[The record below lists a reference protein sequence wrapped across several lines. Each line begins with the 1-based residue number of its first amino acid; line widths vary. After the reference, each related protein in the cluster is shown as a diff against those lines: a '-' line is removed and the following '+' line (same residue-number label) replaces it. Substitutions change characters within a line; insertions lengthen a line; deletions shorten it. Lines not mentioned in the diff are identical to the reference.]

1 MSWIQKLY
9 ETYDQCVGARQDTGA
24 DSRPLPICHVSQNA
38 QIEVVLNGQGNF
50 LKGRVHVI
58 EKGDAQKTIV
68 PCTEA
73 SGGRSGTKPVN
84 HPLCD
89 KLQYVAG
96 DYVNFGGKV
105 TSGFSKNPQEP
116 NDAYVAMLSKWV
128 NSGFSHPKV
137 AAIHRYVQ
145 KRRLIRDL
153 VEEKVL
159 FLNDEGALLK
169 TWQVD
174 DQEAPRIFKA
184 MPAGQSPEN
193 AFIRWRVEIP
203 GEALSAA
210 WEDQELMS
218 AWTSFYTN
226 QTDSRGV
233 CLVTGEEK
241 ILAEQ
246 HPKRLRHGGD
256 GAKLISSNDKS
267 GFTFLGRFLDA
278 DQACSVSLEVTQKAH
293 NALRWL
299 IGRQAY
305 RNGDQ
310 VVVAWAV
317 SGEPIPDPLAN
328 SGDLLGLQTEQQQ
341 EQPSLQGYTGQAFG
355 RQLSKLIAGYRVS
368 LGATNDIVVM
378 GLDSAVADSGRM
390 AITFYRELT
399 SSELLDRIQVWH
411 ERVAWHQNYS
421 KDVHF
426 VGAPAP
432 KEIAQ
437 AAFGSRLDDKLRKA
451 TVERLLP
458 CIVDGRPIPRDL
470 VESTIRRTCNRAGL
484 EPWEWEKSLGIACAL
499 YRGYFTERNYQ
510 MSLESHR
517 TARDYLYG
525 RLLAIAEH
533 IEVRALYVAGE
544 SRDTNAA
551 RLMQR
556 FADHPCSTWRTI
568 ELSLSP
574 YKARLQANRPGFLM
588 RMQNLFDEV
597 VGLFE
602 ASDFT
607 DERRLSG
614 EFLLGYHCQRQA
626 LWAKSGV
633 DGDNDQVGMEE
644 DFDADTKD

>member
-9 ETYDQCVGARQDTGA
+9 ETYDQCTGARQDTGA

-50 LKGRVHVI
+50 LKGRVQVV
-58 EKGDAQKTIV
+58 ERGDAQKTIV

-96 DYVNFGGKV
+96 DYGNFGGKV

-145 KRRLIRDL
+145 KRGLIRDL

-169 TWQVD
+169 SWKVD

-203 GEALSAA
+203 GQALSAT
-210 WEDQELMS
+210 WEDQELMN
-218 AWTSFYTN
+218 AWSNFYTN
-226 QTDSRGV
+226 QTNSRGV

-305 RNGDQ
+305 RNRDQ

-328 SGDLLGLQTEQQQ
+328 SADLLGLQAEQQQ
-341 EQPSLQGYTGQAFG
+341 EQPRLQGYTGQAFG

-399 SSELLDRIQVWH
+399 GSELLDRIQAWH
-411 ERVAWHQNYS
+411 EQVSWHQNYS
-421 KDVHF
+421 KDLRF

-437 AAFGSRLDDKLRKA
+437 AAYGNRINDKLLKA
-451 TVERLLP
+451 TIERLLP

-470 VESTIRRTCNRAGL
+470 VESIIRRTCNRASL
-484 EPWEWEKSLGIACAL
+484 EPWEWEKDLGIACAL
-499 YRGYFTERNYQ
+499 YKGHFTERNYQ
-510 MSLESHR
+510 MSLEPDR
-517 TARDYLYG
+517 TTRDYLYG
-525 RLLAIAEH
+525 RLLAVAEH
-533 IEVRALYVAGE
+533 IEERALYVTGE
-544 SRDTNAA
+544 RRDTVAA
-551 RLMQR
+551 KLMQR
-556 FADHPCSTWRTI
+556 FADRPYSTWRTI
-568 ELSLSP
+568 EISLSP
-574 YKARLQANRPGFLM
+574 YKTRLQARRPAFLKEM
-588 RMQNLFDEV
+588 KEQLDDIIGSFQRE
-597 VGLFE
+597 
-602 ASDFT
+602 DFT
-607 DERRLSG
+607 DEQRLTG

-626 LWAKSGV
+626 LWAKP
-633 DGDNDQVGMEE
+633 DAEADDEDNNGYMDEE
-644 DFDADTKD
+644 ELSC

>member
-9 ETYDQCVGARQDTGA
+9 ETYDQCVDAGQDARTE
-24 DSRPLPICHVSQNA
+24 SRPWPVCHVAQNA
-38 QIEVVLNGQGNF
+38 QIEVVLDGRGNF
-50 LKGRVHVI
+50 LKGRARVI
-58 EKGDAQKTIV
+58 ESGDAQKTVV

-73 SGGRSGTKPVN
+73 SGDRSGTKPVN

-105 TSGFSKNPQEP
+105 TSGFSKNSREP
-116 NDAYVAMLSKWV
+116 NEAYVSVLSKWV
-128 NSGFSHPKV
+128 GSDFRHQKV
-137 AAIHRYVQ
+137 VAIHRYVQ
-145 KRRLIRDL
+145 KKRLIQDL

-159 FLNDEGALLK
+159 FLDGEGTLLK
-169 TWQVD
+169 TWQGD
-174 DQEAPRIFKA
+174 SQEVPRIFKV

-193 AFIRWRVEIP
+193 AFIRWKVEIP
-203 GEALSAA
+203 GETLSAT
-210 WEDQELMS
+210 WEDQELMY
-218 AWTSFYTN
+218 AWNNFYTS
-226 QTDSRGV
+226 QKTSRGI
-233 CLVTGEEK
+233 CLVTGEEE
-241 ILAEQ
+241 ILAER
-246 HPKRLRHGGD
+246 HAARLRHGGD

-317 SGEPIPDPLAN
+317 SGQSIPDPFAN
-328 SGDLLGLQTEQQQ
+328 SRDLFGLQIEQQQ
-341 EQPSLQGYTGQAFG
+341 EQPRFQGDTGQAFG
-355 RQLSKLIAGYRVS
+355 QRLSKLIAGYRAS

-378 GLDSAVADSGRM
+378 GLDSAVPGRM

-432 KEIAQ
+432 KEITQ

-510 MSLESHR
+510 MSLELNR
-517 TARDYLYG
+517 TTRDYLYG

-533 IEVRALYVAGE
+533 IEVRALHVAGE
-544 SRDTNAA
+544 SRDTNAT

-568 ELSLSP
+568 ELSLIP
-574 YKARLQANRPGFLM
+574 YKARLQANRPGLLM
-588 RMQNLFDEV
+588 RIQNLFDEV

-633 DGDNDQVGMEE
+633 DDDNDQVGMEE
-644 DFDADTKD
+644 DFDAETKN